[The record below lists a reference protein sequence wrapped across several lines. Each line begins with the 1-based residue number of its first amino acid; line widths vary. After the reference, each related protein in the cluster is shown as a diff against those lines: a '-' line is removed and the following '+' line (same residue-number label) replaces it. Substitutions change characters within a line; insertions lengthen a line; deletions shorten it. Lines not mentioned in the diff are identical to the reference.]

1 MKRKAIIL
9 SALIIVLGFSIQSVA
24 QFTPEE
30 LGEREKWEKFLR
42 ESEVTKSEQPWKDI
56 EARTNPWR
64 LTLESNGVAHRAI
77 WKDAQGRMRGFIE
90 NWKWEIAAYRLDK
103 YLGLNMV
110 PPTVERK
117 FNGKSGSCQFYL
129 EDIVTLK
136 VVQDEKR
143 KKPSYKIYPFNL
155 ALYKQRAFD
164 NLIGN
169 SDRHLNQFIITDDW
183 RMILIDHSRS
193 FPTTK
198 KSTKRLIYDEK
209 HREGPRLMKEL
220 PRTFFEK
227 LKAMNQEVIQEVVG
241 EYLTDKEIEALLARR
256 DLIVQWVE
264 NQIKKVGED
273 KVLYD

>member
-1 MKRKAIIL
+1 MKKRVVILATFII
-9 SALIIVLGFSIQSVA
+9 ALGFGFQSVA

-30 LGEREKWEKFLR
+30 LADREKWEKFL
-42 ESEVTKSEQPWKDI
+42 EDADVTKSEHPWPDI

-64 LTLESNGVAHRAI
+64 LTLEQNGVTHRAI

-110 PPTVERK
+110 PPTVERRFK
-117 FNGKSGSCQFYL
+117 EKRGSCQFYV
-129 EDIVTLK
+129 ENGTTLL
-136 VVQDEKR
+136 VVQAEKR

-164 NLIGN
+164 NLLAN
-169 SDRHLNQFIITDDW
+169 TDRHLNQFLITDDW

-193 FPTTK
+193 FATTK
-198 KSTKRLIYDEK
+198 KSTKKLIYDEK
-209 HREGPRLMKEL
+209 YHEGPRLMSQL
-220 PRTFFEK
+220 PRTVVAK
-227 LKAMNQEVIQEVVG
+227 LREMNQEVIREVVG
-241 EYLTDKEIEALLARR
+241 EYLTDKEIEAVLARK
-256 DLIVQWVE
+256 DLIIQWIDKR
-264 NQIKKVGED
+264 IKEMGED

>member
-30 LGEREKWEKFLR
+30 LGEREKWEKFLQ

-64 LTLESNGVAHRAI
+64 LTLESNGVTHRAI

-117 FNGKSGSCQFYL
+117 LNGKSGSCQFYL
-129 EDIVTLK
+129 ENTPTLK
-136 VVQDEKR
+136 DIEKK

-155 ALYKQRAFD
+155 ALFKQRAFD
-164 NLIGN
+164 NLIGYG
-169 SDRHLNQFIITDDW
+169 DRHLNQFLITDDW

-198 KSTKRLIYDEK
+198 KSTRRLIYDEK
-209 HREGPRLMKEL
+209 FREGPRLMKEL
-220 PRTFFEK
+220 PRTLFEK
-227 LKAMNQEVIQEVVG
+227 LKAMNHEVIREVVG
-241 EYLTDKEIEALLARR
+241 EYLTDNEIEAVLARR

>member
-9 SALIIVLGFSIQSVA
+9 SALIVVLGFSIQSVA
-24 QFTPEE
+24 QFNPEE
-30 LGEREKWEKFLR
+30 LGEREKWETFLA
-42 ESEVTKSEQPWKDI
+42 EAEVTKSEQPWKDI

-64 LTLESNGVAHRAI
+64 LTLELNGVTHRAI

-110 PPTVERK
+110 PPTVERRFK
-117 FNGKSGSCQFYL
+117 EKRGSCQFYL
-129 EDIVTLK
+129 EDIATLK

-169 SDRHLNQFIITDDW
+169 GDRHLNQFIITDDW

-198 KSTKRLIYDEK
+198 KSTRRLIYDEK
-209 HREGPRLMKEL
+209 YREGPQLMKEL
-220 PRTFFEK
+220 PRALFEK
-227 LKAMNQEVIQEVVG
+227 LKAMNHEVIREVVG
-241 EYLTDKEIEALLARR
+241 EYLTDNEIEAVLARR
-256 DLIVQWVE
+256 DLIVQWIE
-264 NQIKKVGED
+264 KRIKEVGED

>member
-9 SALIIVLGFSIQSVA
+9 SALIIVLGFSVQSVA

-30 LGEREKWEKFLR
+30 LAEREKWEKFLKDA
-42 ESEVTKSEQPWKDI
+42 EVIDSEQPWKDI

-64 LTLESNGVAHRAI
+64 LTLEQNGVKHRAI

-110 PPTVERK
+110 PPTVEREFQRK
-117 FNGKSGSCQFYL
+117 RGSCQFYV
-129 EDIVTLK
+129 ENTPTLL
-136 VVQDEKR
+136 VVQNEKR

-164 NLIGN
+164 NLLAN
-169 SDRHLNQFIITDDW
+169 KDRHLNQFLITDDW
-183 RMILIDHSRS
+183 QIILIDHSRS
-193 FPTTK
+193 FETTK
-198 KSTKRLIYDEK
+198 KSTKKLIYDEK
-209 HREGPRLMKEL
+209 FPEGPRLMSQL
-220 PRTFFEK
+220 PRILVEK
-227 LKAMNQEVIQEVVG
+227 LRAMNQEVIREVVG
-241 EYLTDKEIEALLARR
+241 EYLTDNEIEAVLARR
-256 DLIVQWVE
+256 DLIIQWIE
-264 NQIKKVGED
+264 KRIKEVGED

>member
-1 MKRKAIIL
+1 MKKRVVILATFII
-9 SALIIVLGFSIQSVA
+9 ALGFGFQSVA

-30 LGEREKWEKFLR
+30 LADREKWEKFL
-42 ESEVTKSEQPWKDI
+42 EDADVTKSEQPWPDI

-64 LTLESNGVAHRAI
+64 LTLEQNGVTHRAI

-110 PPTVERK
+110 PPTVERRFK
-117 FNGKSGSCQFYL
+117 EKRGSCQFYV
-129 EDIVTLK
+129 ENGTTLL
-136 VVQDEKR
+136 VVQAEKR

-164 NLIGN
+164 NLLAN
-169 SDRHLNQFIITDDW
+169 TDRHLNQFLITDDW

-193 FPTTK
+193 FATTK
-198 KSTKRLIYDEK
+198 KSTKKLIYDEK
-209 HREGPRLMKEL
+209 YHEGPRLMSQL
-220 PRTFFEK
+220 PRTVVAK
-227 LKAMNQEVIQEVVG
+227 LREMNQEVIREVVG
-241 EYLTDKEIEALLARR
+241 EYLTDKEIEAVLARK
-256 DLIVQWVE
+256 DLIIQWIDKR
-264 NQIKKVGED
+264 IKEMGED

>member
-64 LTLESNGVAHRAI
+64 LTLESNGVTHRAI

>member
-1 MKRKAIIL
+1 MKKRAVIL
-9 SALIIVLGFSIQSVA
+9 STFIIVLGFGFHSVA

-30 LGEREKWEKFLR
+30 LAEREKWEKFL
-42 ESEVTKSEQPWKDI
+42 EDAEVTNSEQPWKDI

-64 LTLESNGVAHRAI
+64 LTLEQNGVTQRAI

-110 PPTVERK
+110 PPTVERRFK
-117 FNGKSGSCQFYL
+117 EKRGSCQFYV
-129 EDIVTLK
+129 ENGTTLLN
-136 VVQDEKR
+136 VQAEKR

-164 NLIGN
+164 NLLAN
-169 SDRHLNQFIITDDW
+169 TDRHLNQFLITDDW

-193 FPTTK
+193 FATTK
-198 KSTKRLIYDEK
+198 KSTKKLIYDEK
-209 HREGPRLMKEL
+209 YHEGPRLMSQL
-220 PRTFFEK
+220 PRTVVAK
-227 LKAMNQEVIQEVVG
+227 LREMNQEVIREVVG
-241 EYLTDKEIEALLARR
+241 EYLTDKEIEAVLARK
-256 DLIVQWVE
+256 DLIIQWIDKR
-264 NQIKKVGED
+264 IKEMGED